1 MKFFKVLPKEKQNLK
16 NACKT
21 CNSLQDFR
29 PATSLKTDSKKGVFF
44 VNIPNILARTFFME
58 QFQWLLL
65 NCFSIRMSFQK
76 RKLEERL
83 PLN

>member
-29 PATSLKTDSKKGVFF
+29 PATSLKNRLQSGCFFCEYSKHFSK
-44 VNIPNILARTFFME
+44 NIFYGTIPVAAFELF
-58 QFQWLLL
+58 
-65 NCFSIRMSFQK
+65 
-76 RKLEERL
+76 
-83 PLN
+83 